1 MTDFL
6 LFNYF
11 NIFADNFSIKNT
23 FLYWE
28 DCSSNKMY
36 TLINLWYYYYWLI
49 LIHYYY
55 YLFLYFNIFESCLI
69 IFEKSV

>member
-11 NIFADNFSIKNT
+11 NIFADNFSIKI
-23 FLYWE
+23 FFYIE
-28 DCSSNKMY
+28 KIVQVKKMY
-36 TLINLWYYYYWLI
+36 TLINLCYYYYWLI

-55 YLFLYFNIFESCLI
+55 YLFLYFNIFESCFI